1 MSTPAIPFRRRGP
14 SRRWTALPSAPALP
28 PWIAVSWPAAPPP
41 WRSLVVGWEGDADA
55 DAAAAVE
62 LLAACL
68 RFDPAQRPTA
78 AEALRFAFFASE

>member
-1 MSTPAIPFRRRGP
+1 MCIRDR
-14 SRRWTALPSAPALP
+14 
-28 PWIAVSWPAAPPP
+28 
-41 WRSLVVGWEGDADA
+41 VVGWEGDADA
-55 DAAAAVE
+55 DADAAVE